1 MLQQNLY
8 GISLGQLEIFF
19 AAAEHNSFTK
29 AAVSLNMTQSA
40 VSKAVAK
47 LEQALDILLFQR
59 RYREIVLTEAGRAL
73 YDRWKQSVTEISR
86 SYADVRQV
94 LLSKTRCLR
103 VGATNTTDLTLYF
116 WPLVNRFMQSHSE
129 IRLEFD
135 SDSINRLV
143 EKLMDRRLDLIFIP
157 DFMHYTVEKVGMNWC
172 WAAQDNAQVVLPKEH
187 PLAHET
193 LTLDTIKNEK
203 IAVLDEHTPDNER
216 WLRELFQS
224 KGYQMNIGRVFNSP
238 ESYRALLSAS
248 GWHHALR
255 PLFRLRPQ
263 YRGTRQETAPRRKK
277 RHYLRLAPRSLHRGS
292 PAIPAYYPCPLN
304 E

>member
-19 AAAEHNSFTK
+19 AAAEHSSFTK

-103 VGATNTTDLTLYF
+103 IGATNTTDLTLYF

-238 ESYRALLSAS
+238 ESIAHFYQHPDGIMLSDRYFDYGPNTEVLVKKPLHGVKNGIICA
-248 GWHHALR
+248 WRPDHCTEEVRQFLRIIHA
-255 PLFRLRPQ
+255 P
-263 YRGTRQETAPRRKK
+263 
-277 RHYLRLAPRSLHRGS
+277 
-292 PAIPAYYPCPLN
+292 
-304 E
+304 